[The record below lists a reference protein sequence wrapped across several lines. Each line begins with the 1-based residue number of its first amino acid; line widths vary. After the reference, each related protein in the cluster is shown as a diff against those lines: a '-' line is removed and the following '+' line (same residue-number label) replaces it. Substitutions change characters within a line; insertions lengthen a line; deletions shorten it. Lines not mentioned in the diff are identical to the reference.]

1 MVGPLPGLDLHD
13 RSSLTQQRFRRRVS
27 RYTVLGTHPLN
38 RVRLP
43 RFLNEDISYEF
54 PRTLA
59 AVASAKTVTLDF
71 SAVEF
76 AYPVGTLIAGREI
89 RHLVQAR
96 KAQKLLTMVTGIDD
110 MKPAHSFLNF
120 IGFFDFVG
128 IPNKTKVGA
137 ARGGGS
143 YVPIRRYSRD
153 EVVGVQP
160 ADIHSIHNAIV
171 RRAEELADVLV
182 GCRPESPSYQAV
194 LYSLKEVIRNVF
206 EHSGA
211 QECFVA
217 AQKWSNGLVEV
228 GVIDEGMGIR
238 ASLQQA
244 IDCEDD
250 SAAILS
256 AIKPGV
262 SRAMKLDDSRNQHG
276 NSGFGLYVLS
286 ELGRCF
292 GRFTIGSCSAALQ
305 IEKGESRMQP
315 ASFHG
320 TFVGL
325 KLADS
330 IHDFGGVLNDIVSV
344 GEVDAEA
351 AGITARASRSSRSI
365 SLE

>member
-1 MVGPLPGLDLHD
+1 MSHPLSRVPLPK
-13 RSSLTQQRFRRRVS
+13 
-27 RYTVLGTHPLN
+27 
-38 RVRLP
+38 
-43 RFLNEDISYEF
+43 FLNEDISREF
-54 PRTLA
+54 PLALA
-59 AVASAKTVTLDF
+59 AAAPAKSVTLDF

-89 RHLVQAR
+89 RRFVRAR
-96 KAQKLLTMVTGIDD
+96 QAQKLLTMVAGIDAT
-110 MKPAHSFLNF
+110 KPAHSFLDF

-128 IPNKTKVGA
+128 IPNKTKIGA
-137 ARGGGS
+137 ARGGAS
-143 YVPIRRYSRD
+143 YVPIRRYSRA
-153 EVVGVQP
+153 EVIGTQP
-160 ADIHSIHNAIV
+160 ANSKSIHNAVI
-171 RRAEELADVLV
+171 RRAEELTDVLV

-211 QECFVA
+211 EECFVA

-228 GVIDEGMGIR
+228 GVIDEGIGIR

-244 IDCEDD
+244 MDCEDD
-250 SAAILS
+250 SAAILA

-262 SRAMKLDDSRNQHG
+262 SRTMKLGDDNNQHG

-292 GRFTIGSCSAALQ
+292 GRFTLGSGGAALQ
-305 IEKGESRMQP
+305 IEKGDSRMLP

-330 IHDFGGVLNDIVSV
+330 IYDFGGVLNDIVSV

-351 AGITARASRSSRSI
+351 AGITARASRSSRGI